1 MEYINLTEKWCEQD
15 PAYLIFCSPFVDDKV
30 QTKILSSTS
39 NVPIQFPNKVPNLQ
53 SSYTGQKCTNA

>member
-39 NVPIQFPNKVPNLQ
+39 NVPIQFPNKVPNL
-53 SSYTGQKCTNA
+53 